1 MTNLSELEQKRLIID
16 NLKDIGY
23 YDIFLRVHNLDENQ
37 TQKLFNSLLRNNI
50 IKISSEV
57 KNDIKN

>member
-1 MTNLSELEQKRLIID
+1 MTNLNELEQKRLIID

-23 YDIFLRVHNLDENQ
+23 YDIFLRVYNLDESQ

-57 KNDIKN
+57 KK